1 MEFDLAT
8 PTARST
14 VQVHHLLNAL
24 VAPRPIAWVS
34 TSDVDGVANLAP
46 HSYFTIVSTE
56 PPMVAFTSMGRKDTL
71 SNIEQVG
78 EFVVNVVDLP
88 HVARMNDTSAPL
100 PPKADEFVRAGL
112 GKVSSM
118 DVRPPGVHGAPAR
131 LECLVE
137 EIRSFGNGHL
147 VVGRVLRVHVE
158 DRLWRGGRV
167 DVRALGPVARLAG
180 SGYTTLGDDLR
191 IPRPLE

>member
-8 PTARST
+8 PEARRD

-34 TSDVDGVANLAP
+34 TSDADGQANLAP

-71 SNIEQVG
+71 RNIEAVG
-78 EFVVNVVDLP
+78 EFVVNVVDRAHL
-88 HVARMNDTSAPL
+88 ARMNDTSAPL
-100 PPKADEFVRAGL
+100 PPGADEFIRAGL
-112 GKVSSM
+112 AKVRSM
-118 DVRPPGVHGAPAR
+118 DVRPPGVAGAPAR

-137 EIRSFGNGHL
+137 DVRSYGNGHL
-147 VVGRVLRVHVE
+147 VIGRVLRVHV
-158 DRLWRGGRV
+158 DDALWRRGRV
-167 DVRALGPVARLAG
+167 DVRALDPVARLAG

-191 IPRPLE
+191 IPRPTE